1 MRRIEKP
8 GAAVIGRTVQNALLG
23 VLMKLKHAKAGGKI
37 IALFTAAFFI
47 GHFIGYAAEKMNPPA
62 VPTAADGN
70 CLRKCFFR
78 GNFGHVRM

>member
-1 MRRIEKP
+1 
-8 GAAVIGRTVQNALLG
+8 
-23 VLMKLKHAKAGGKI
+23 MKLKHAKAGGKI

-70 CLRKCFFR
+70 WGLSFQEDGKIGRASCRER
-78 GNFGHVRM
+78 VSSPV

>member
-1 MRRIEKP
+1 
-8 GAAVIGRTVQNALLG
+8 
-23 VLMKLKHAKAGGKI
+23 MKLKHAKAGGKM

-70 CLRKCFFR
+70 WGLSFQEDGKPPVDLRR
-78 GNFGHVRM
+78 TQEIRYILL